1 MQYVMMV
8 MVMMMILTLKC
19 YDSETG
25 ISKKYALKLT
35 FMNLVPLSRCMI
47 LIINFEKYNQK

>member
-1 MQYVMMV
+1 MMV